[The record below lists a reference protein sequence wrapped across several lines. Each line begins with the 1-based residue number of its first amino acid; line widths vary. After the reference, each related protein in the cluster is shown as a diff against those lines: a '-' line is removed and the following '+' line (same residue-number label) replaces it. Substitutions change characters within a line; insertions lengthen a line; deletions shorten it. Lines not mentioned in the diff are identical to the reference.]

1 MAEKKQGPQEVE
13 ATPVEK
19 RAGGGAVGTTTSER
33 RGAEKT
39 RGETFVAPEV
49 DIYEEDDSLVL
60 VADVPGVGAGGVE
73 VSLEGGVLELTAHR
87 AEEKSVDEKRV
98 DEKGAEADY
107 SEYRPVSYHRSFS
120 LSEDIDAEKIAA
132 TIKHGVLTV
141 ILPKSARAKPR
152 KIEVKAG

>member
-1 MAEKKQGPQEVE
+1 MAEKKHRTQEVE

-19 RAGGGAVGTTTSER
+19 RAG
-33 RGAEKT
+33 GAEKT

-60 VADVPGVGAGGVE
+60 VADVPGVAAGGVE
-73 VSLEGGVLELTAHR
+73 VKLENGVLELTAHR
-87 AEEKSVDEKRV
+87 AEEKRVEKSGDEKS
-98 DEKGAEADY
+98 AEADY